1 MSHPRWLVVAALAM
15 TVVVAACTREAATPV
30 ATRGSLADSAD
41 QVMFKLRSVLTD
53 EGVMKARLEGD
64 TGFFFDEN
72 TRVELRGVRTVF
84 FSPTGAQDAVLT
96 SREGTY
102 NTRGG
107 VMEARKRVEVVTT
120 DGKRLTSPMLR
131 FEQYRNLVL
140 SDSAFVL
147 TRGAERIEGIGF
159 ESDPRMLNIK
169 VRRFL
174 RSSGASV
181 TLPAARSADGG
192 GQGMVFR
199 ADTTTRSAPAT
210 TLPVPAPTTPTTT
223 PTPAPTRT
231 PPGSATP

>member
-1 MSHPRWLVVAALAM
+1 MRHRGRRLVLGTLALVAG
-15 TVVVAACTREAATPV
+15 VAACSREAATPV

-41 QVMFKLRSVLTD
+41 QVMFKLRTVLTD

-64 TGFFFDEN
+64 SGFFFDEN

-84 FSPTGAQDAVLT
+84 FSSTGAQDAVLT

-102 NTRGG
+102 DTRGG

-131 FEQYRNLVL
+131 FEQYRNLVT

-147 TRGAERIEGIGF
+147 TRGTERLEGVGF

-169 VRRFL
+169 VKRFV
-174 RSSGASV
+174 RSSGATV
-181 TLPAARSADGG
+181 TLPAARGTDGG
-192 GQGMVFR
+192 GAGMVLR
-199 ADTTTRSAPAT
+199 ADTTARPAPA
-210 TLPVPAPTTPTTT
+210 AT
-223 PTPAPTRT
+223 PTPAPASPATPT
-231 PPGSATP
+231 PPAGGSGTP